1 MPAPTEGTASATI
14 AFSDDHR
21 INSLLQG
28 PVWGSG
34 TSTGVIT
41 ISYSFPF
48 SKQAAYWSTDPNAG
62 YGPAGGADAPWDAEF
77 ASLNDQQKAAVRD
90 ALKLWGNVANI
101 AFEEVTETTSNVGTL
116 RFAFT
121 SYEMEGSAA
130 YAYLPSDAPFAG
142 DVWISSSELFSTEW
156 SPGSF
161 NFQTLVHE
169 IGHALGLKHPFDNSG
184 SGTVLAAGED
194 YYGNS
199 AMSYSA
205 WNGDQGS
212 TINFETTTP
221 MLYDIMAIQH
231 LYGANT
237 NFNAGAT
244 TYSYADGRNYY
255 ETIWDGGGTDTITFT
270 GASAAVIDLR
280 AGAWSQL
287 GNALN
292 VTSNG
297 QDIVQRETVRIAEG
311 VTIENAT
318 GGSGNDTITGND
330 ADNVLTGGAGN
341 DSIIGGNG
349 FDFLDLRGGG
359 NNYVNGGN
367 QGDTILG
374 GAGNDELRGGKGLDS
389 IDGGAGDDTIYSRLG
404 TDTITGGS
412 GSDVF
417 VVRGYDERYPGAN
430 LFPTIT
436 DFEAGIDKIA
446 IQGVSDIAAI
456 LATQTVI
463 DGGVTLT
470 VEGQKPATITV
481 IGVSALDAGDV
492 IAAGNLF
499 V

>member
-1 MPAPTEGTASATI
+1 MPAPSEGTANATK
-14 AFSDDHR
+14 AFSDDYR
-21 INSLLQG
+21 INSLLEG

-48 SKQAAYWSTDPNAG
+48 SDQAAYWSTDPNAG
-62 YGPAGGADAPWDAEF
+62 YGPEGGDEAPWDADF
-77 ASLNDQQKAAVRD
+77 APLNDQQKAAVRD
-90 ALKLWGNVANI
+90 ALELWSNVANLV
-101 AFEEVTETTSNVGTL
+101 FEEVTETTSNVGTL

-121 SYEMEGSAA
+121 GYEMAGSAA
-130 YAYLPSDAPFAG
+130 YAYLPSDAPTGG
-142 DVWISSSELFSTEW
+142 DVWISSTYLTDPSW

-169 IGHALGLKHPFDNSG
+169 IGHALGLKHPFEG
-184 SGTVLAAGED
+184 GTVLAAGED

-199 AMSYSA
+199 VMSYSA
-205 WNGDQGS
+205 WNGDQES
-212 TINFETTTP
+212 SINFETTTP
-221 MLYDIMAIQH
+221 MLYDILTIQH

-237 NFNAGAT
+237 SFNAGAT
-244 TYSYADGRNYY
+244 TYSYADGQNYY

-270 GASAAVIDLR
+270 GASAVVIDLR

-297 QDIVQRETVRIAEG
+297 ESFPQRDTVRIAEG

-330 ADNVLTGGAGN
+330 ADNVLTGGAGS

-349 FDFLDLRGGG
+349 FDLLDLRGGG
-359 NNYVNGGN
+359 NNIANGGN

-374 GAGNDELRGGKGLDS
+374 GAGNDQLRGGKGRDS
-389 IDGGAGDDTIYSRLG
+389 IDGGAGNDTIYSGLG
-404 TDTITGGS
+404 EDTLTGGT
-412 GSDVF
+412 GADVF
-417 VVRGYDERYPGAN
+417 VLRGFDVNFQGAV
-430 LFPTIT
+430 LRPTIT
-436 DFEAGIDKIA
+436 DFEDGSDKIA
-446 IQGVSDIAAI
+446 MQ
-456 LATQTVI
+456 
-463 DGGVTLT
+463 GVTLDQVGVALVGQET
-470 VEGQKPATITV
+470 VEGGVQFSITGATITV
-481 IGVSALDAGDV
+481 MGVSTLDTGDFLS
-492 IAAGNLF
+492 GGSF